1 MKGGHKEGTQK
12 QKARKVH
19 FAALMDI
26 RHIQKYEYILEN
38 VRENNLKCGHKYK
51 YIPVNVRKSNLKCG
65 NYQAQMKE
73 LYTNFQRRSMK
84 QEKGQKILI
93 GTIIN
98 EVVDGCHQ

>member
-12 QKARKVH
+12 QNVRKVY
-19 FAALMDI
+19 FAALIDI
-26 RHIQKYEYILEN
+26 RHIQKYEYIPEN
-38 VRENNLKCGHKYK
+38 VSKINLKCGHKYE

-84 QEKGQKILI
+84 E
-93 GTIIN
+93 
-98 EVVDGCHQ
+98 E